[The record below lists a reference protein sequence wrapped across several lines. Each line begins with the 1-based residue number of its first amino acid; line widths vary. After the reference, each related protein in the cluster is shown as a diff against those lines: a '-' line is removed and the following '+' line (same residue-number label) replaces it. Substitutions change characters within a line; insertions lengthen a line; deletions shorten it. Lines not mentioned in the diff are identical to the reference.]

1 VVSWNKKLYAHCVE
15 LVGSRN
21 GLQCDLQSHNCFFYN
36 RAKLTNTIKLNYN
49 ETIKRR
55 LCYKNDDFVE
65 LAYEEKWY
73 IGKIEDVDMT
83 DQEV

>member
-1 VVSWNKKLYAHCVE
+1 MC
-15 LVGSRN
+15 
-21 GLQCDLQSHNCFFYN
+21 
-36 RAKLTNTIKLNYN
+36 
-49 ETIKRR
+49 R
-55 LCYKNDDFVE
+55 LCYKKDDIVG